1 MRVFGKERAPIWG
14 QVGVDLAQ
22 DYCFYYIGQRQ
33 SEERDMRRI
42 KSALFGFLTGLGL
55 LASMSLAAAEEKK
68 PLNLV
73 GLGDSLMAGY
83 QLQESESYTAQLQK
97 ALQAKGVAI
106 SITNAAVSGDTS
118 SGGRERADW
127 SVPDGT
133 DGVILELG
141 ANDALRGIS
150 PEETRKNL
158 AAIIEIFKARNID
171 VMLIGIMAPPN
182 MGDDYAAKFNAIY
195 QDLATQYQLALYPF
209 FLDGVILEE
218 RLKLDDGMHPNA
230 EGVAVM
236 VERSLEAVLS
246 FTQQISTR

>member
-1 MRVFGKERAPIWG
+1 MQRIKYALRVFLSG
-14 QVGVDLAQ
+14 LAVLTAL
-22 DYCFYYIGQRQ
+22 
-33 SEERDMRRI
+33 S
-42 KSALFGFLTGLGL
+42 SAIP
-55 LASMSLAAAEEKK
+55 AAAEAQKR
-68 PLNLV
+68 LTLV

-83 QLQESESYTAQLQK
+83 QLQENESYTAQLQK
-97 ALQAKGVAI
+97 ALEVKGLLVTI
-106 SITNAAVSGDTS
+106 NNAAVSGDTS

-158 AAIIEIFKARNID
+158 EAIIENFKARNIA

-182 MGDDYAAKFNAIY
+182 MGDDYARKFNPIY
-195 QDLATQYQLALYPF
+195 QELADKYQLTLYPF
-209 FLDGVILEE
+209 FLDGVVLES
-218 RLKLDDGMHPNA
+218 RLKLQDGMHPTA

-236 VERSLEAVLS
+236 VERSIATVLS
-246 FTQQISTR
+246 FTQQISTK